1 MRASRDTHPTPAVR
15 TGVSLLARGNAMNA
29 GIQVRA
35 DWLERIARG
44 MLGLVLMLCV
54 VWAVAGP

>member
-1 MRASRDTHPTPAVR
+1 MHADIRIRA
-15 TGVSLLARGNAMNA
+15 N
-29 GIQVRA
+29 
-35 DWLERIARG
+35 WLERIARV

>member
-1 MRASRDTHPTPAVR
+1 MH
-15 TGVSLLARGNAMNA
+15 A
-29 GIQVRA
+29 GIQDRA